1 MQNENMAST
10 SQLNY
15 LKTLGYTGPE
25 NITAGEAS
33 DIIRKLIAE
42 RNSQNQAA
50 ANQQQNAGYQQPSAT
65 YQQPT
70 QQHQNTPQ
78 QYSKS
83 DVAVVASIGL
93 QADKLIGNL
102 TQLADDGELFI
113 PKNYSVG
120 NAIKSAVFAIMNS
133 DQAATLLACSE
144 ESKSQALTEYIVQ
157 GLDASK
163 KQAYFIPFNGKMSMM
178 RSYFGDSL
186 VVKRTG
192 LVADIYA
199 VVIYQGDEIEIG
211 FDDYG
216 RKTLVKHVTR
226 FENQDNDVI
235 GAYAVAVGINGYK
248 CYEFMTRKELEASWK
263 MSKNYGEKNKLQ
275 NNFKQEAAKR
285 TVIRRLD
292 KMIFNTSLNTTEEQ
306 TALIGSYNRTTEDE
320 YDDSNTITTDSVIEE
335 AKNKTGK
342 KQLKVDDTPEQD
354 GWPE

>member
-33 DIIRKLIAE
+33 EIIRKLIADK
-42 RNSQNQAA
+42 NSQNQAA
-50 ANQQQNAGYQQPSAT
+50 KQQPSAT
-65 YQQPT
+65 YQQSA
-70 QQHQNTPQ
+70 QQYQNAPQ
-78 QYSKS
+78 QYNKS
-83 DVAVVASIGL
+83 DVAVVSNIGL
-93 QADKLIGNL
+93 QADKLISNL
-102 TQLADDGELFI
+102 TQLANDGELFI

-120 NAIKSAVFAIMNS
+120 NALKSAVFAIMNS
-133 DQAATLLACSE
+133 DQAATLLACSD

-192 LVADIYA
+192 LVEDIYA

-216 RKTLVKHVTR
+216 RKTLVKHATR

-263 MSKNYGEKNKLQ
+263 MSKVPAEKNKFQ

-285 TVIRRLD
+285 TVIRRLV

-306 TALIGSYNRTTEDE
+306 RALIGSYNRTTEDE
-320 YDDSNTITTDSVIEE
+320 YDDSNTITTDSVIDE

-342 KQLKVDDTPEQD
+342 KQVVVESTPKSTD